1 MSGSLQ
7 EYHVRWQQA
16 MQQLNLSE
24 MVEDPELTDESC
36 VIFESGGSSPMDEGM
51 LPFPDFGDAICYYR
65 YYRLP
70 KEFEPPEPQEQ
81 NQRRRSNLTKDELR
95 ARLTAATQAL
105 DSLLEE
111 FVQRGYRAEMSNRLQ
126 DIVNHSSLD
135 LHLFEVYVLPS
146 DLDALLHYVGNPLV
160 NYDAYETEEEA
171 EAHSP
176 AFDLNNP
183 EHRAAL
189 KESIWMVAR

>member
-1 MSGSLQ
+1 
-7 EYHVRWQQA
+7 
-16 MQQLNLSE
+16 
-24 MVEDPELTDESC
+24 
-36 VIFESGGSSPMDEGM
+36 MDEGM

-70 KEFEPPEPQEQ
+70 KELEAPEPQEQ
-81 NQRRRSNLTKDELR
+81 KQRRRSKLTKDELR

-111 FVQRGYRAEMSNRLQ
+111 FVQRGYRTEMSNRLQ

-135 LHLFEVYVLPS
+135 LHLFEVYVLPG
-146 DLDALLHYVGNPLV
+146 DLDALFHYVGNPLV